1 MFICFL
7 VGGRV
12 GFDGLIDGS
21 EIVFAELRRK
31 EEERGFRFM
40 SHNQSRAEKSEAQLG
55 KPGRS
60 GSSSQ
65 QQRSYFATKGG
76 GGTPP
81 LASSSSA
88 NKR

>member
-1 MFICFL
+1 MFIRFL
-7 VGGRV
+7 LGRV

-21 EIVFAELRRK
+21 EIGFAELRRK
-31 EEERGFRFM
+31 EEERGIRFM

-55 KPGRS
+55 KPGLS

-65 QQRSYFATKGG
+65 QQRSYFVAKGG

-81 LASSSSA
+81 VASSSSA